1 MKNILTQKTVYVK
14 LACMRKLNNEI
25 TQAQRKVLAAVHK
38 RFKRTGLPP
47 TRKEI
52 ADDLGQYPNNVQ
64 EILERLDRKGY
75 IKLTKGI
82 ARGIS
87 LRRLTSPTLG

>member
-1 MKNILTQKTVYVK
+1 MKPMDNK
-14 LACMRKLNNEI
+14 I
-25 TQAQRKVLAAVHK
+25 TPAQRLVLSAVHK
-38 RFKRTGLPP
+38 RFKKTGLPP
-47 TRKEI
+47 TRQEL
-52 ADDLGQYPNNVQ
+52 ASDLGQFPNNVQ

-87 LRRLTSPTLG
+87 LRRLP